1 MVLTY
6 QNKDHWYL
14 FLLLPFLAVIMAIRS
29 FRTSW
34 AKNIIWAFV
43 VFYGFTFS
51 ISAPVG
57 KEAASAD
64 INRNTDQVS
73 NLYESNLGFAGIA
86 KLYRD
91 NKDIDILQ
99 LTISIAVSFITDSP
113 RVLTAVF
120 GLVFG
125 FFYSRNIWF
134 VIERMNGKLK
144 LTAILLLV
152 AYALIDPI
160 WNINGFRFYTAAQ
173 VFIYGLLPFLF
184 DGKKKGILI
193 SALSILVHFAFL
205 LPAGVLLLYVIVGNR
220 TLIYFIFFLASLLS
234 TGINI
239 VAFNNFVE
247 SSIPG
252 VLADRTATYRNED
265 TVEELQS
272 GVNDANAPQRNWYI
286 NLYNAAL
293 EWPLVAFLAIL
304 FFKKRKMA
312 LFDKRFLNSLSFTF
326 LFWGVANIMASLPSG
341 GRFITVAMFS
351 ALPLIILYVQNF
363 PGEKYL
369 THKVK
374 IALPALLLFI
384 IVSIRIGFLTI
395 SVNTLMGNPIVALFT
410 DYEIALDEIIK

>member
-1 MVLTY
+1 MEATY

-51 ISAPVG
+51 ILLPVSKDG
-57 KEAASAD
+57 VSAD
-64 INRNTDQVS
+64 INRNTDEIT
-73 NLYESNLGFAGIA
+73 NLYQSNIGFSDIP
-86 KLYRD
+86 KLYQD
-91 NKDIDILQ
+91 NTNIDILQ
-99 LTISIAVSFITDSP
+99 LTISIAVSLVTDSP

-144 LTAILLLV
+144 QTAIVLLI
-152 AYALIDPI
+152 AYALINPI
-160 WNINGFRFYTAAQ
+160 WNINGFRFFTAAQ

-193 SALSILVHFAFL
+193 SALSILVHFSFL
-205 LPAGVLLLYVIVGNR
+205 LPVGVLLLYVILGNR

-239 VAFNNFVE
+239 VAFNNLVE
-247 SSIPG
+247 SSVPK

-272 GVNDANAPQRNWYI
+272 GTAYSDSPQRNWYM
-286 NLYNAAL
+286 NLYNAGL
-293 EWPLVAFLAIL
+293 QWPLTAFLAIL
-304 FFKKRKMA
+304 FFKRKKMA
-312 LFDKRFLNSLSFTF
+312 LFDKNFLSSLSFSF
-326 LFWGVANIMASLPSG
+326 LFLGVANIMTSLPSG

-351 ALPLIILYVQNF
+351 ALPLVILYVQNF

-369 THKVK
+369 THKVM

-395 SVNTLMGNPIVALFT
+395 SVNTIMGNPIVALFT
-410 DYEIALDEIIK
+410 DYNIALDEIIK

>member
-1 MVLTY
+1 MVVTY

-51 ISAPVG
+51 ITAPVSKDG
-57 KEAASAD
+57 ASPD
-64 INRNTDQVS
+64 INRNTDQVI
-73 NLYESNLGFAGIA
+73 NLYESNISFIDIA

-91 NKDIDILQ
+91 NTDIDILQ

-134 VIERMNGKLK
+134 VIERMQGKLK

-160 WNINGFRFYTAAQ
+160 WNINGFRFFTAAQ
-173 VFIYGLLPFLF
+173 VYIYGLLPFIF

-205 LPAGVLLLYVIVGNR
+205 LPVGVLLLYVIVGNR
-220 TLIYFIFFLASLLS
+220 TLIYFIYS
-234 TGINI
+234 
-239 VAFNNFVE
+239 
-247 SSIPG
+247 
-252 VLADRTATYRNED
+252 RT
-265 TVEELQS
+265 
-272 GVNDANAPQRNWYI
+272 
-286 NLYNAAL
+286 
-293 EWPLVAFLAIL
+293 
-304 FFKKRKMA
+304 
-312 LFDKRFLNSLSFTF
+312 
-326 LFWGVANIMASLPSG
+326 
-341 GRFITVAMFS
+341 
-351 ALPLIILYVQNF
+351 
-363 PGEKYL
+363 
-369 THKVK
+369 
-374 IALPALLLFI
+374 
-384 IVSIRIGFLTI
+384 
-395 SVNTLMGNPIVALFT
+395 
-410 DYEIALDEIIK
+410 

>member
-1 MVLTY
+1 MVATY

-57 KEAASAD
+57 KEAGSAD
-64 INRNTDQVS
+64 INRNTDQVT

-91 NKDIDILQ
+91 NTDIDILQ

-134 VIERMNGKLK
+134 VLERMNGKLK

-152 AYALIDPI
+152 AYSLIDPI
-160 WNINGFRFYTAAQ
+160 WNINGFRFFTAAQ
-173 VFIYGLLPFLF
+173 VYIYGLLPFIF

-193 SALSILVHFAFL
+193 SAISILVHFAFL
-205 LPAGVLLLYVIVGNR
+205 LPVGVLLLYVIVGNR
-220 TLIYFIFFLASLLS
+220 TLIYFIFFLASLVS

-265 TVEELQS
+265 AVEELQS
-272 GVNDANAPQRNWYI
+272 GAVQADVPQRNWYI
-286 NLYNAAL
+286 NLYNAGL
-293 EWPLVAFLAIL
+293 QWPLTAFLVIL
-304 FFKKRKMA
+304 FFKRRTMA
-312 LFDKRFLNSLSFTF
+312 LFNKRFLSSLSFSF
-326 LFWGVANIMASLPSG
+326 LFLGVANILASLPSG

-363 PGEKYL
+363 PKEKYL
-369 THKVK
+369 THKVM

-384 IVSIRIGFLTI
+384 IVSIRIGLFTI
-395 SVNTLMGNPIVALFT
+395 SVNTLIGNPFVVLFT
-410 DYEIALDEIIK
+410 DYNIALDEIIK

>member
-1 MVLTY
+1 MEATY

-14 FLLLPFLAVIMAIRS
+14 FLLFPSLAAIMAIRS
-29 FRTSW
+29 FRSSW
-34 AKNIIWAFV
+34 AKNIIWAFA

-51 ISAPVG
+51 ILLPVNKDG
-57 KEAASAD
+57 VSAD
-64 INRNTDQVS
+64 INRNTDEIT
-73 NLYESNLGFAGIA
+73 NLYQSNIGFSDIP
-86 KLYRD
+86 KLYQA
-91 NKDIDILQ
+91 NTNIDILQ
-99 LTISIAVSFITDSP
+99 LTISIAVSLVTDSP

-134 VIERMNGKLK
+134 VIERMKGKLK
-144 LTAILLLV
+144 QTAIVLLI
-152 AYALIDPI
+152 AYALINPI
-160 WNINGFRFYTAAQ
+160 WNINGFRFFTAAQ

-193 SALSILVHFAFL
+193 SALSILVHFSFL
-205 LPAGVLLLYVIVGNR
+205 LPVGVLLLYVILGNR

-239 VAFNNFVE
+239 VAFNNLVE
-247 SSIPG
+247 SSVPK

-272 GVNDANAPQRNWYI
+272 GTAYSDSPQRNWYI
-286 NLYNAAL
+286 NLYNAGL
-293 EWPLVAFLAIL
+293 QWPLTAFLAIL
-304 FFKKRKMA
+304 FFKRKKMA
-312 LFDKRFLNSLSFTF
+312 LFDKNFLSSLSFSF
-326 LFWGVANIMASLPSG
+326 LFLGVANIMTSLPSG

-369 THKVK
+369 THKVM

-395 SVNTLMGNPIVALFT
+395 SVNTIMGNPIVALFT
-410 DYEIALDEIIK
+410 DYNIALDEIIK